1 MTLTLERPG
10 AGSRTAGEGVATEAR
25 YAKRRLHHIFAPDG
39 KALVVA
45 MDGARRGN
53 ATGLGDAAAAVRR
66 VVAGGADAILTTP
79 GMAKATFDA
88 LGGKGLII
96 GLDEF
101 PRSAMATDGVEMALR
116 LGADAVELKVF
127 PGNTTDSKL
136 EELRQI
142 AARCDAWGM
151 PLLGEPIPISFQD
164 TSAHTVENVAN
175 AARAAAEC
183 GADFVKVHF
192 VGDPEEYGESVV
204 ARCYVPVLCLG
215 GPAKDDPVDALRACE
230 GAIRAGAKGIVFG
243 RNIVTAEQ
251 PDRMCAALGEII
263 HGGAKGPAGGSGPD
277 AALSGR
283 SKRPRGPPGP
293 RLSPGRPRRG
303 PVPTSRPASLRA
315 RRR

>member
-10 AGSRTAGEGVATEAR
+10 IGAGTAGEGVAAETR
-25 YAKRRLHHIFAPDG
+25 FAKRRLHHIFAADG

-53 ATGLGDAAAAVRR
+53 ARGLGDPVAAVRR

-79 GMAKATFDA
+79 GMAKATYGA
-88 LGGKGLII
+88 LGGRGLIV
-96 GLDEF
+96 GLDEY
-101 PRSAMATDGVEMALR
+101 PRAAMATDGVEAALR

-127 PGNTTDSKL
+127 PGNPTDTKM

-142 AARCDAWGM
+142 AARCDDWGM
-151 PLLGEPIPISFQD
+151 PLLGEPIPVSFQD
-164 TSAHTVENVAN
+164 MAAHTVENVAN
-175 AARAAAEC
+175 AARAAAEA

-192 VGDPEEYGESVV
+192 VGDPEEYGQSVV
-204 ARCYVPVLCLG
+204 SRCYVPVLCLG

-243 RNIVTAEQ
+243 RNIVTAER

-263 HGGAKGPAGGSGPD
+263 HGGAKAEQ
-277 AALSGR
+277 AA
-283 SKRPRGPPGP
+283 KE
-293 RLSPGRPRRG
+293 
-303 PVPTSRPASLRA
+303 LRA
-315 RRR
+315 QF